1 MGYTNY
7 WERTEKPITQEFVNE
22 VKRIIEESERLDIT
36 IRGWKGEGNPT
47 VTLEEI
53 QFNGNGAFGLD
64 HETFRLNNEKT
75 GFAFCKTVR
84 KPYDWTV
91 KKVLAVATDMGLVT
105 DVSDDGEIEHLND
118 KQWLYDQFNSLVK
131 RLMR

>member
-7 WERTEKPITQEFVNE
+7 WERTEKPITQEFVDE
-22 VKRIIEESERLDIT
+22 VKRIIKESWDLGIS
-36 IRGWKGEGNPT
+36 IFGI
-47 VTLEEI
+47 VTLDCI
-53 QFNGNGAFGLD
+53 DINGDADYDLD
-64 HETFRLNNEKT
+64 HESFVLDNKS
-75 GFAFCKTVR
+75 GSKFCKTAR

-91 KKVLAVATDMGLVT
+91 KEILASAKAFGLV
-105 DVSDDGEIEHLND
+105 SESHDDGEIEHKND

>member
-7 WERTEKPITQEFVNE
+7 WERTEKPITQEFVDE
-22 VKRIIEESERLDIT
+22 VKQIIKESWDLGIS
-36 IRGWKGEGNPT
+36 IFGI
-47 VTLEEI
+47 VTLDCIEI
-53 QFNGNGAFGLD
+53 NGDADCDLD
-64 HETFRLNNEKT
+64 HEAFILDNKNF
-75 GFAFCKTVR
+75 GSNFCKTAR

-91 KKVLAVATDMGLVT
+91 KEIIASAKAFGLI
-105 DVSDDGEIEHLND
+105 SESHDDGEIEHKND